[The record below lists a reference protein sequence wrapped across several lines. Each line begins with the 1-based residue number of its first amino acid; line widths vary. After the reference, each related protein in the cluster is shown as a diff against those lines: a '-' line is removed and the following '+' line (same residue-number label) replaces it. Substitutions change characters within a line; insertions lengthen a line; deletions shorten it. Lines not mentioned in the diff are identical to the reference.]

1 MRRFLGALAVF
12 AGALGLPATARAQAA
27 PLVPIAIYPETPVR
41 LELQLPDTRQ
51 PVALCQGA
59 CTAYLPPGKYRLEVH
74 AGSETRAGG
83 RVVNVPGPSALFVK
97 PRTEGMRTSGLTLGI
112 AGSALLVGGM
122 VLLATVLDQDYDDD
136 GYRDHDRRDTLVPL
150 GVGAVVVGLVLTPI
164 GWIRFGKS
172 LRPAVDVEPLGAAR

>member
-1 MRRFLGALAVF
+1 MRRLLGALAMF
-12 AGALGLPATARAQAA
+12 AGALGLPATARAQTA

-41 LELQLPDTRQ
+41 LELQLPDSRQ

-122 VLLATVLDQDYDDD
+122 VLLATALDD
-136 GYRDHDRRDTLVPL
+136 GYDGDRDNDRRGTLLPL
-150 GVGAVVVGLVLTPI
+150 GLGAVVVGLVLTPI
-164 GWIRFGKS
+164 GWVRFGKS
-172 LRPAVDVEPLGAAR
+172 LRPAVDVEPLGAVR